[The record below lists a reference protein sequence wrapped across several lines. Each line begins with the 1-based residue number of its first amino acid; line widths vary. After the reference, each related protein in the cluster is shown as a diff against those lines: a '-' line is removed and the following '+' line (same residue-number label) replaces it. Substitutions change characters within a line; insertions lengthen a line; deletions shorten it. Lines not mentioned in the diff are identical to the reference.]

1 MVKKWDYLAVKSLPR
16 LLHGITSNHNDA
28 HYCMNCLH
36 SFRTNCK
43 LKSHQNVYKNNDYC
57 NIKMPEGWKK
67 ILKFTQNHKSLKIP
81 FVIYADT
88 EFLLEKIYT
97 CDKDSTK

>member
-1 MVKKWDYLAVKSLPR
+1 
-16 LLHGITSNHNDA
+16 
-28 HYCMNCLH
+28 
-36 SFRTNCK
+36 
-43 LKSHQNVYKNNDYC
+43 
-57 NIKMPEGWKK
+57 MPEGWKK